1 MRGEKQYLANPV
13 PSERL
18 HLLTVELRP
27 EQDVRVSMQLAS
39 QSGQVDQKMSPSI
52 HAALVESLFTN
63 PAPLFAGA
71 LCAAVAAL
79 MTALKTGNAWLWPCV
94 ALLVVSGAL
103 RALDMGYFQRKKPV
117 LTPEQ
122 VTRWEVRYQIGAMSY
137 ALALGIWCLTALIGT
152 DDAVAHM
159 ICVSVTLCY
168 VAAGGGR
175 TYGRPW
181 IFHVQMLL
189 ACGPMTVALAIH
201 GNPYYVGMALL
212 NVLFFVSLRQISTS
226 LQEIF
231 VRALIGREREA
242 ALASQFD
249 TALNNMP
256 HGLCMFRADGRLAVM
271 NHRFSEMMHLPD
283 DLVQRGASAS
293 DIIDACVI
301 AGSVTAASGKMI
313 LAEIE
318 NTRTRDMI
326 TTDPDTARGRYMSW
340 TFQPMAGGGAV
351 LLLEDI
357 TARRNAEARISHLAR
372 YDELT
377 ALPNRVNFRDE
388 IGRLLATQHG
398 SSHMS
403 ALLFVDLDQFK
414 QVNDTLGHPCGDQ
427 LLCAVADRLRE
438 MLRPEDFV
446 ARFGGDEFVVF
457 QQNIHSPEDAASLA
471 RRIVDRLSERYKID
485 NHLVEIG
492 ASVGIA
498 ITEPGV
504 SADTLLKNADMALYR
519 AKADGRATYC
529 FFRDEMAQIVEAR
542 RILELDLR
550 KALANEEFELYYQ
563 PLVNLK
569 TGRITTCEALLRWNH
584 PVRGTVSPIDIIPV
598 AEDMGLII
606 DLGRWIL
613 RKACMECMKWP
624 AGVSVAVN
632 FSPQQFHQRDIMSE
646 IRYALEVSGLPAERL
661 EIEITESSLLRNTQL
676 THDVLAQLHTL
687 GVRIS
692 LDDFGTGYSSLSYL
706 HNFTLQ
712 KVKIDR
718 SFLEGID
725 TARPLT
731 LLRGVARL
739 SADLGMSVVVEG
751 IETNEQLELISADG
765 TVTEAQGYLFSRPVR
780 AVRVRQL
787 LNASHGRQPPEGQLH
802 IISSRSIA

>member
-1 MRGEKQYLANPV
+1 
-13 PSERL
+13 
-18 HLLTVELRP
+18 
-27 EQDVRVSMQLAS
+27 MQLTS
-39 QSGQVDQKMSPSI
+39 QGKDLDQKMSSSI
-52 HAALVESLFTN
+52 YSALIDSLFQD
-63 PAPLFAGA
+63 PGPMFAGA
-71 LCAAVAAL
+71 LCAAIAAV
-79 MTALKTGNAWLWPCV
+79 MTALKTGNGWLWPCV
-94 ALLVVSGAL
+94 ALLVVTGAA
-103 RALDMGYFQRKKPV
+103 RALDTRRYQLRKST
-117 LTPEQ
+117 LTPDG
-122 VTRWEVRYQIGAMSY
+122 VARWEIRYQVGAMLY
-137 ALALGIWCLTALIGT
+137 AAALGLWCMVAILGS

-159 ICVSVTLCY
+159 ICTSVTLCY

-189 ACGPMTVALAIH
+189 AIGPLTLALALY
-201 GNPYYVGMALL
+201 GSLYYTGMALL
-212 NVLFFVSLRQISTS
+212 NVLFFLALKHISSS
-226 LQEIF
+226 LQKIF
-231 VRALIGREREA
+231 LRALVAREREA

-256 HGLCMFRADGRLAVM
+256 HGLCMFRADGRLAVV
-271 NHRFSEMMHLPD
+271 NHRFAEIMGLSD
-283 DLVQRGASAS
+283 DLVRRGGAAA
-293 DIIDACVI
+293 DIVSACVV
-301 AGSVTAASGKMI
+301 AGSVSAASGKLI

-318 NTRTRDMI
+318 NSHAGDIVTS
-326 TTDPDTARGRYMSW
+326 DPDTLRGRALSW

-351 LLLEDI
+351 VLLEDI
-357 TARRNAEARISHLAR
+357 TERRNAEARINHLAR

-377 ALPNRVNFRDE
+377 ALPNRVYFRDE
-388 IGRLLATQHG
+388 IERLLKVPHEAGRL
-398 SSHMS
+398 S

-427 LLCAVADRLRE
+427 LLCAVADRLRA

-457 QQNIHSPEDAASLA
+457 QQDIRSNEDAAILA
-471 RRIVDRLSERYKID
+471 RRIVDHLSERYKID

-492 ASVGIA
+492 ASIGIA
-498 ITEPGV
+498 MTAPGI

-519 AKADGRATYC
+519 AKADGRGTFC
-529 FFRDEMAQIVEAR
+529 FFQEELAQTVEAR

-550 KALANEEFELYYQ
+550 KALVNEEFELFFQ

-569 TGRITTCEALLRWNH
+569 SGKIATCEALLRWNH
-584 PVRGTVSPIDIIPV
+584 PVRGTVSPVDIIPV
-598 AEDMGLII
+598 AEDMGLIV

-624 AGVSVAVN
+624 EAVSVAVN
-632 FSPQQFHQRDIMSE
+632 FSPQQFHQRDVLSE
-646 IRYALEVSGLPAERL
+646 VRYALEVSGLPAGRL

-676 THDVLAQLHTL
+676 THDVLSQLRTL

-706 HNFTLQ
+706 HNFPLQ

-725 TARPLT
+725 SDRPLT

-765 TVTEAQGYLFSRPVR
+765 TVTEAQGYLFSRPVP

-787 LNASHGRQPPEGQLH
+787 LNASHGRRHLDDVVVPLP
-802 IISSRSIA
+802 SRSIA

>member
-1 MRGEKQYLANPV
+1 
-13 PSERL
+13 
-18 HLLTVELRP
+18 
-27 EQDVRVSMQLAS
+27 MQLAN
-39 QSGQVDQKMSPSI
+39 QTRDPDQKMSPSI
-52 HAALVESLFTN
+52 YAALVDSLFQD
-63 PAPLFAGA
+63 PGPLFAGA
-71 LCAAVAAL
+71 LCAAVAAI
-79 MTALKTGNAWLWPCV
+79 MTAVKTGNPWLWPCV
-94 ALLVVSGAL
+94 ALLVVTGAV
-103 RALDMGYFQRKKPV
+103 RALDTRQYQLRKSD
-117 LTPEQ
+117 LTSNEAA
-122 VTRWEVRYQIGAMSY
+122 RWEIRYQVGAMLY
-137 ALALGIWCLTALIGT
+137 AGALGLWCVVALLSSS
-152 DDAVAHM
+152 DAVAHL
-159 ICVSVTLCY
+159 ICISVTLCY

-189 ACGPMTVALAIH
+189 ACGPLTVALALY
-201 GNPYYVGMALL
+201 GNPYYVGLALL
-212 NVLFFVSLRQISTS
+212 NVVFFLALKHISTS
-226 LQEIF
+226 LQKIF
-231 VRALIGREREA
+231 VRALIAREREA
-242 ALASQFD
+242 ALAGQFD

-256 HGLCMFRADGRLAVM
+256 HGLCMFAADGRLAVM
-271 NHRFSEMMHLPD
+271 NYRFSEMMNLSD
-283 DLVQRGASAS
+283 DLMHRGASAPQ
-293 DIIDACVI
+293 IVAACVN
-301 AGSVTAASGKMI
+301 AGSISAASGKMI
-313 LAEIE
+313 LSEIE
-318 NTRTRDMI
+318 NSQARDI
-326 TTDPDTARGRYMSW
+326 TTTEPGAACARSFSW
-340 TFQPMAGGGAV
+340 TFQPMAGGGTVV
-351 LLLEDI
+351 LVEDI
-357 TARRNAEARISHLAR
+357 TERKIAEARITHLAR

-388 IGRLLATQHG
+388 IERLLAL
-398 SSHMS
+398 SHSAERLS
-403 ALLFVDLDQFK
+403 ALLFIDLDQFK

-427 LLCAVADRLRE
+427 LLCAVADRLRA

-457 QQNIHSPEDAASLA
+457 QQNIQSNEEAAQLA
-471 RRIVDRLSERYKID
+471 RRIVDHLSERYKID

-498 ITEPGV
+498 MTTPQGI

-519 AKADGRATYC
+519 AKADGRGTFC
-529 FFRDEMAQIVEAR
+529 FFRDEMAQTVEAR

-550 KALANEEFELYYQ
+550 KALANEEFELFYQ

-569 TGRITTCEALLRWNH
+569 SGRIATCEALLRWNH

-598 AEDMGLII
+598 AEDMGLIV

-624 AGVSVAVN
+624 EGVSVAVN
-632 FSPQQFHQRDIMSE
+632 FSPQQFHQRDVLSE
-646 IRYALEVSGLPAERL
+646 VRYALEVSGLPAHRL

-676 THDVLAQLHTL
+676 THDVLSQLRTI

-706 HNFTLQ
+706 HNFPLQ

-725 TARPLT
+725 TDRPLT

-765 TVTEAQGYLFSRPVR
+765 TVTEAQGYLFSRPVP

-787 LNASHGRQPPEGQLH
+787 LNASHGRRLADEQA
-802 IISSRSIA
+802 RSIA

>member
-1 MRGEKQYLANPV
+1 
-13 PSERL
+13 
-18 HLLTVELRP
+18 
-27 EQDVRVSMQLAS
+27 MQLAS
-39 QSGQVDQKMSPSI
+39 QTGDSDEKMPPSI
-52 HAALVESLFTN
+52 YAALIDSLFQD
-63 PAPLFAGA
+63 PGPLFAGA
-71 LCAAVAAL
+71 LCAAAGAI
-79 MTALKTGNAWLWPCV
+79 MTAVKTGNPWLWPCV
-94 ALLVVSGAL
+94 ALLVVTGAV
-103 RALDMGYFQRKKPV
+103 RALDTRQYRQRNCG
-117 LTPEQ
+117 LTSNEAA
-122 VTRWEVRYQIGAMSY
+122 RWEVRYQFGAMLY
-137 ALALGIWCLTALIGT
+137 AAALGLWCVVTLLGSS
-152 DDAVAHM
+152 DAVAHM
-159 ICVSVTLCY
+159 IAISVTLCY

-189 ACGPMTVALAIH
+189 ACGPLTLALALY
-201 GNPYYVGMALL
+201 GSPYYFGMAVL
-212 NVLFFVSLRQISTS
+212 NVLFFLALKHISTS
-226 LQEIF
+226 LQKIF
-231 VRALIGREREA
+231 VRALVAREREA

-256 HGLCMFRADGRLAVM
+256 HGLCMFRADGRLAVV
-271 NHRFSEMMHLPD
+271 NHRFSAMMNLCD
-283 DLVQRGASAS
+283 DLVHRGAGAPE
-293 DIIDACVI
+293 IIAACVG
-301 AGSVTAASGKMI
+301 AGSLSAASGRMI
-313 LAEIE
+313 LSEIG
-318 NTRTRDMI
+318 NSQAKDII
-326 TTDPDTARGRYMSW
+326 TTDTGAASGRSVAW
-340 TFQPMAGGGAV
+340 TFQPMAGGGTVV
-351 LLLEDI
+351 LVEDI
-357 TARRNAEARISHLAR
+357 TERKNAEARISRLAR

-388 IGRLLATQHG
+388 IERLLAI
-398 SSHMS
+398 SHSAERLS

-457 QQNIHSPEDAASLA
+457 QQNILSNEDAAGLA

-498 ITEPGV
+498 MTLPAGI

-519 AKADGRATYC
+519 AKADGRGTFC
-529 FFRDEMAQIVEAR
+529 FFRDEMAQTVEAR

-550 KALANEEFELYYQ
+550 KALAHEEFELFYQ

-569 TGRITTCEALLRWNH
+569 SGRIATCEALLRWNH

-598 AEDMGLII
+598 AEDMGLIV

-624 AGVSVAVN
+624 EGVSVAVN
-632 FSPQQFHQRDIMSE
+632 FSPQQFHQRDVLSE
-646 IRYALEVSGLPAERL
+646 VRYALEVSGLPAHRL

-676 THDVLAQLHTL
+676 THDVLSQLHMI

-706 HNFTLQ
+706 HNFPLQ

-725 TARPLT
+725 SDRPLT

-751 IETNEQLELISADG
+751 IETNEQLELISVDG
-765 TVTEAQGYLFSRPVR
+765 TVSEAQGYLFSRPVP
-780 AVRVRQL
+780 AVRIRQL
-787 LNASHGRQPPEGQLH
+787 LNASHGRRRPDDKLLELP
-802 IISSRSIA
+802 SRSIA

>member
-1 MRGEKQYLANPV
+1 
-13 PSERL
+13 
-18 HLLTVELRP
+18 
-27 EQDVRVSMQLAS
+27 MQLAS
-39 QSGQVDQKMSPSI
+39 QTRDADQKVSPSI
-52 HAALVESLFTN
+52 RAALIDSLFEN
-63 PAPLFAGA
+63 PAPLFASIVFV
-71 LCAAVAAL
+71 AVAAAL
-79 MTALKTGNAWLWPCV
+79 TALKTGEPLIWACV
-94 ALLVVSGAL
+94 ALLVVAGAVRLFGL
-103 RALDMGYFQRKKPV
+103 RRYQARKST
-117 LTPEQ
+117 LTANENAQ
-122 VTRWEVRYQIGAMSY
+122 WKKRYQIGAMIQAAAIGVWCSTTLLSSDDAVVHMICLSVTTAVVAGSVGRAY
-137 ALALGIWCLTALIGT
+137 GRQWVFHLQIALSFGPTVLALALRGT
-152 DDAVAHM
+152 PYYIAMSVFSAV
-159 ICVSVTLCY
+159 
-168 VAAGGGR
+168 
-175 TYGRPW
+175 
-181 IFHVQMLL
+181 FLL
-189 ACGPMTVALAIH
+189 ALV
-201 GNPYYVGMALL
+201 
-212 NVLFFVSLRQISTS
+212 QISVN
-226 LQEIF
+226 LHRIF
-231 VRALIGREREA
+231 MQALMAREREA
-242 ALASQFD
+242 ALAGQFD

-256 HGLCMFRADGRLAVM
+256 HGLCMFAADGQLAVM
-271 NHRFSEMMHLPD
+271 NHRFSEMMNLSD
-283 DLVQRGASAS
+283 DLVHRGADAS
-293 DIIDACVI
+293 DIVSACVS
-301 AGSVTAASGKMI
+301 AGSISRASGKMI
-313 LAEIE
+313 LSEIDDSQA
-318 NTRTRDMI
+318 RDI
-326 TTDPDTARGRYMSW
+326 VTTDPDVASGRSLSW

-351 LLLEDI
+351 VLLEDI
-357 TARRNAEARISHLAR
+357 TERRNAEARITHLAR

-377 ALPNRVNFRDE
+377 ALPNRLNFRDE
-388 IGRLLATQHG
+388 IERLLAVPHDAARL
-398 SSHMS
+398 S

-457 QQNIHSPEDAASLA
+457 QQNITSNEDAAGLA
-471 RRIVDRLSERYKID
+471 RRIVDHLSERYKID

-498 ITEPGV
+498 MTSPVGI

-519 AKADGRATYC
+519 AKADGRGTFC
-529 FFRDEMAQIVEAR
+529 FFRDEMAQTVEAR

-550 KALANEEFELYYQ
+550 KALANEEFELFYQ

-569 TGRITTCEALLRWNH
+569 SGRISTCEALLRWNH

-624 AGVSVAVN
+624 EGVSVAVN
-632 FSPQQFHQRDIMSE
+632 FSPQQFHQRDVLSE
-646 IRYALEVSGLPAERL
+646 VRYALEVSGLPAHRL
-661 EIEITESSLLRNTQL
+661 EIEITESSLLRNTQV
-676 THDVLAQLHTL
+676 THDVLSQLSAI

-706 HNFTLQ
+706 HNFPLQ

-725 TARPLT
+725 NDRPLT

-765 TVTEAQGYLFSRPVR
+765 TVTEAQGYLFSRPVP

-787 LNASHGRQPPEGQLH
+787 LNASHGRRLPEEPLALV
-802 IISSRSIA
+802 SSRSIA

>member
-1 MRGEKQYLANPV
+1 
-13 PSERL
+13 
-18 HLLTVELRP
+18 
-27 EQDVRVSMQLAS
+27 MQLVS
-39 QSGQVDQKMSPSI
+39 QRGDPDQKMSPSI
-52 HAALVESLFTN
+52 YTALVDSLFQD
-63 PAPLFAGA
+63 PGPMFAGV
-71 LCAAVAAL
+71 LCAAVAAM
-79 MTALKTGNAWLWPCV
+79 MTAVKTGTAWLWPCV
-94 ALLVVSGAL
+94 VLLVVTGAL
-103 RALDMGYFQRKKPV
+103 RALDTRQYKLRKET
-117 LTPEQ
+117 LTPDEA
-122 VTRWEVRYQIGAMSY
+122 VRWELRYQLGAMLY
-137 ALALGIWCLTALIGT
+137 AAALGLWCIVAVLGSS
-152 DDAVAHM
+152 DAAAHL

-189 ACGPMTVALAIH
+189 ACGPMTLALALY
-201 GNPYYVGMALL
+201 GSPYYFGMAVL
-212 NVLFFVSLRQISTS
+212 NVLFFFSLKHISTN
-226 LQEIF
+226 LQKIF
-231 VRALIGREREA
+231 VRALIAREREA
-242 ALASQFD
+242 ALAGQFD

-256 HGLCMFRADGRLAVM
+256 HGLCMFAADGGLAVM
-271 NHRFSEMMHLPD
+271 NHRFSEMMNLSD
-283 DLVQRGASAS
+283 DLMHRGASAA
-293 DIIDACVI
+293 DIIAACI
-301 AGSVTAASGKMI
+301 SAGTLSAASGEMI
-313 LAEIE
+313 ISEIE
-318 NTRTRDMI
+318 NSQARDI
-326 TTDPDTARGRYMSW
+326 TTTDPDAASVRSFSW
-340 TFQPMAGGGAV
+340 TFQPMAGGGTV
-351 LLLEDI
+351 VLLEDI
-357 TARRNAEARISHLAR
+357 TERKIAEARISHLAR

-377 ALPNRVNFRDE
+377 ALPNRLNFRDE
-388 IGRLLATQHG
+388 IERLLAV
-398 SSHMS
+398 SNSAERLS

-427 LLCAVADRLRE
+427 LLCAVADRLRA

-457 QQNIHSPEDAASLA
+457 QQNIRSTEEAASLA
-471 RRIVDRLSERYKID
+471 RRIVEQLSERYQVG

-498 ITEPGV
+498 MTSPDI

-519 AKADGRATYC
+519 AKADGRGTFC
-529 FFRDEMAQIVEAR
+529 FFREEMAQTVEAR

-550 KALANEEFELYYQ
+550 KALANEEFELYFQ

-569 TGRITTCEALLRWNH
+569 SGRISTCEALLRWNH
-584 PVRGTVSPIDIIPV
+584 PVRGTVSPVDIIPV
-598 AEDMGLII
+598 AEDMGLIV

-624 AGVSVAVN
+624 EAVSVAVN
-632 FSPQQFHQRDIMSE
+632 FSPQQFHQRDVLSE
-646 IRYALEVSGLPAERL
+646 VRYALEVSGLSAHRL

-676 THDVLAQLHTL
+676 THDVLSQLHAI

-706 HNFTLQ
+706 HNFPLQ

-725 TARPLT
+725 TDRPLT

-739 SADLGMSVVVEG
+739 STDLGMSVVVEG

-765 TVTEAQGYLFSRPVR
+765 TVSEAQGYLFSRPVP
-780 AVRVRQL
+780 AVRIRQL
-787 LNASHGRQPPEGQLH
+787 LNASHARRLPDEQLVVLPT
-802 IISSRSIA
+802 RSIA

>member
-1 MRGEKQYLANPV
+1 
-13 PSERL
+13 
-18 HLLTVELRP
+18 
-27 EQDVRVSMQLAS
+27 MQL
-39 QSGQVDQKMSPSI
+39 VDQKKRSSQEELEPVLY
-52 HAALVESLFTN
+52 AALIDSMCQNFWPMMLGT
-63 PAPLFAGA
+63 
-71 LCAAVAAL
+71 LCTAIAAVL
-79 MTALKTGNAWLWPCV
+79 TAMKTGNTLLWPVAAAIVGIGTLRAFQMRKYERRTQVLSFDQARYLEPRYAVGAIVYAGVLGAWCFLTIVGSDDAIAHMLCV
-94 ALLVVSGAL
+94 A
-103 RALDMGYFQRKKPV
+103 
-117 LTPEQ
+117 
-122 VTRWEVRYQIGAMSY
+122 VT
-137 ALALGIWCLTALIGT
+137 
-152 DDAVAHM
+152 VAY
-159 ICVSVTLCY
+159 T
-168 VAAGGGR
+168 GGGAAR
-175 TYGRPW
+175 NYGRPKLLQL
-181 IFHVQMLL
+181 HVLF
-189 ACGPMTVALAIH
+189 ACGPMSVALALH
-201 GNPYYVGMALL
+201 GGFYYIGLAVLL
-212 NVLFFVSLRQISTS
+212 VLFFFGLKGINLSLHA
-226 LQEIF
+226 IF
-231 VRALIGREREA
+231 VKALTSSFREA
-242 ALASQFD
+242 ALAGQFD
-249 TALNNMP
+249 SALNNMP

-271 NHRFSEMMHLPD
+271 NHRFSEMMKLSD
-283 DLVQRGASAS
+283 DIVQRGACAS
-293 DIIDACVI
+293 DIIDACVL
-301 AGSVTAASGKMI
+301 AGSISAASGKMI

-326 TTDPDTARGRYMSW
+326 TTDPDLARGRYMSW

-351 LLLEDI
+351 VLLEDI

-388 IGRLLATQHG
+388 IGRLLATQQG
-398 SSHMS
+398 SDHMS

-427 LLCAVADRLRE
+427 LLCTVADRLRE

-457 QQNIHSPEDAASLA
+457 QQNIHSAEDAAGLA
-471 RRIVDRLSERYKID
+471 KRIVDRLSERYKID

-498 ITEPGV
+498 MTAPGV

-519 AKADGRATYC
+519 ATADGRGTYC
-529 FFRDEMAQIVEAR
+529 FFRDEMAHTVVAR

-550 KALANEEFELYYQ
+550 KALANEEFELFYQ

-569 TGRITTCEALLRWNH
+569 SGKISTCEALLRWNH

-598 AEDMGLII
+598 AEDMGLIV

-632 FSPQQFHQRDIMSE
+632 FSPQQFHQRDILSE
-646 IRYALEVSGLPAERL
+646 VRYALEVSGLSADRL

-676 THDVLAQLHTL
+676 THDVLEQLHAL

-706 HNFTLQ
+706 HNFPLQ

-725 TARPLT
+725 SDRPLT

-739 SADLGMSVVVEG
+739 SADLGMAVVVEG
-751 IETNEQLELISADG
+751 IETNEQLERISTDG
-765 TVTEAQGYLFSRPVR
+765 TVSEAQGYLFSRPVP
-780 AVRVRQL
+780 AVRIRQL
-787 LNASHGRQPPEGQLH
+787 LNASHGRRPAEGTLH
-802 IISSRSIA
+802 VVSSTA